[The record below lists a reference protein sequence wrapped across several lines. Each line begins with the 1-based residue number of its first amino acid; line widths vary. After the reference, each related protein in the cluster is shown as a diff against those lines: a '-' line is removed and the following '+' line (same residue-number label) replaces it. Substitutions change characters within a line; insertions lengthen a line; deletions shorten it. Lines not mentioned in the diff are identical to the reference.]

1 MCVCGGG
8 GFFDKVLEDNIVDT
22 GSGTKNVNNNTSESG
37 CELEETTR
45 SRHLLKNPEFWKQ
58 NIRKRNAGRES

>member
-1 MCVCGGG
+1 MGVCVCGG

-45 SRHLLKNPEFWKQ
+45 SRHPEFWKQ